1 MYKRLLREYVR
12 YLAMR
17 TRKTI
22 QRRRQLLSETDK
34 LLRGSRDLIGD
45 EACRQFKRDLQGIR
59 LRASEERARR
69 AK

>member
-22 QRRRQLLSETDK
+22 QRRRRLLSETDK
-34 LLRGSRDLIGD
+34 ILRGSRDLIGD
-45 EACRQFKRDLQGIR
+45 EACRQFERDLRRTQ
-59 LRASEERARR
+59 LKSKERAR
-69 AK
+69 